1 MAPEISRG
9 VRPATAL
16 LTTILL
22 LASSAGSAGVSAET
36 PASNRAAARK
46 VVSKDGTSIAYER
59 SGKGPVVIL
68 VASALADRSAAAQLA
83 ALLAE
88 NFTVINYD
96 RRGRG
101 ESGDTSPYAVAR
113 EVEDIAA
120 LIEEAGGPVYIFGHS
135 SGAVLALEAV
145 SKLSSRIKK
154 AVLYEPPFIVDDS
167 RAPIPEDFTR
177 RVNELVSAGRRGDAV
192 EHFMVSAV
200 NVPPELVKQMRTYPM
215 WPGLEKLAH
224 TIAYDIA
231 VMGDTQAGKPLPAK
245 RWASASSF
253 TIVMCGD
260 KSPPFLQRSAKAVA
274 DILPNA
280 KHQTLKG
287 QDHSVVFT
295 APKVIAAALNEIFS
309 S

>member
-1 MAPEISRG
+1 MNR
-9 VRPATAL
+9 RPKFTTAL

-22 LASSAGSAGVSAET
+22 LAPSAGF
-36 PASNRAAARK
+36 AAASAQTPGNKRVPSRK
-46 VVSKDGTSIAYER
+46 VVSKDGTAIAYER
-59 SGKGPVVIL
+59 SGNGPAVIL

-88 NFTVINYD
+88 HFTVINYD

-101 ESGDTSPYAVAR
+101 ESGDTGPYAVER

-120 LIEEAGGPVYIFGHS
+120 LIDEAGGPVYIFGHS

-154 AVLYEPPFIVDDS
+154 AVLYEPPFIVDGS
-167 RAPIPEDFTR
+167 RPPVPEDFTK

-200 NVPPELVKQMRTYPM
+200 GVPADFARQMRTYPM

-231 VMGDTQAGKPLPAK
+231 VMGDTQAGRPLPQK
-245 RWASASSF
+245 RWASATSPIIAMS
-253 TIVMCGD
+253 GE
-260 KSPPFLQRSAKAVA
+260 KSDAFLRRSAQALA

-287 QDHSVVFT
+287 QDHSVVFS
-295 APKVIAAALNEIFS
+295 APKVIAAALIETFS
-309 S
+309 T